1 MAKHDLTLLGALV
14 ALREIPFDDA
24 KAIEAFCAH
33 VDLNEIVPISLEAAI
48 DLALEYFEPP
58 ADEAEAIENAPR
70 EHNHELCPDCGGPME
85 DEGPDEVDF
94 SMAMDLW
101 QAVRGIA
108 DKYAFDRCDFSDAD
122 DGREEC

>member
-33 VDLNEIVPISLEAAI
+33 VDLNEIMPISLEAAI

-58 ADEAEAIENAPR
+58 ADEAEAIER
-70 EHNHELCPDCGGPME
+70 DHNHETCPGCGGPMDEE
-85 DEGPDEVDF
+85 DFLTEEDF
-94 SMAMDLW
+94 NFAVDLW
-101 QAVRGIA
+101 VMAREMVRA
-108 DKYAFDRCDFSDAD
+108 RD
-122 DGREEC
+122 EC